1 MEYIPITRNG
11 SNIDIIDS
19 LPIPHDLI
27 KYIKTYCDDY
37 LSIPINKVG
46 YEVNEFWIKMGIENC
61 NINRWNVNCMY
72 LIQNVFGKTKSR
84 LFVSLEKY
92 LDRLKS
98 LLDDL
103 VCNSYPRSIHSIK
116 YDNREIFITEIF
128 YSIEDIIEYP
138 VNTYNKKTITLQ
150 DKKYII
156 NFIERTNK
164 YLNFLEENIDNLP
177 VNVENFNTKS
187 FYNET
192 IKNIKQQIKKIK
204 KIGYCD
210 KISLNLYHQW
220 Q

>member
-11 SNIDIIDS
+11 SNLDIIDS
-19 LPIPHDLI
+19 LPIPDDLI
-27 KYIKTYCDDY
+27 KNIKTYCDDY

-46 YEVNEFWIKMGIENC
+46 YEVDEFWIKLGIETC
-61 NINRWNVNCMY
+61 NICRWNDNCMF
-72 LIQNVFGKTKSR
+72 IVQNAFGKTKSR
-84 LFVSLEKY
+84 LFVGLEKQ
-92 LDRLKS
+92 LRSLTG

-103 VCNSYPRSIHSIK
+103 VCNSYPRSIHSIE
-116 YDNREIFITEIF
+116 YDNREIFITDIF
-128 YSIEDIIEYP
+128 YNMEDIMEYP
-138 VNTYNKKTITLQ
+138 VNNYKKTITVQ

-164 YLNFLEENIDNLP
+164 FLNFLEENIDNLP
-177 VNVENFNTKS
+177 VNVERFFVEI

>member
-11 SNIDIIDS
+11 PNLDIIDS
-19 LPIPHDLI
+19 LPIPHDSI
-27 KYIKTYCDDY
+27 KNIKTYCDDY

-46 YEVNEFWIKMGIENC
+46 YEVDEFWIKLGIETC
-61 NINRWNVNCMY
+61 NIYRWNDNCMF
-72 LIQNVFGKTKSR
+72 IVQNAFGKTKSR
-84 LFVSLEKY
+84 IFVGLEKQ
-92 LDRLKS
+92 LCLLTS

-116 YDNREIFITEIF
+116 YDNREISITKIF
-128 YSIEDIIEYP
+128 YDMEDIMEYP
-138 VNTYNKKTITLQ
+138 VNTYKKTITLQ

-164 YLNFLEENIDNLP
+164 FLNFLEENIDNLP
-177 VNVENFNTKS
+177 VNVEKFNEKS
-187 FYNET
+187 FYNTT

-204 KIGYCD
+204 KKGYCD

>member
-1 MEYIPITRNG
+1 MEYIPRTRIG

-19 LPIPHDLI
+19 LPIPYDLI

-46 YEVNEFWIKMGIENC
+46 YEVDEFWIKLGIETC
-61 NINRWNVNCMY
+61 NIYRWNNNCMY
-72 LIQNVFGKTKSR
+72 LIQNIFCRTKSR
-84 LFVSLEKY
+84 LFVSLQNQ
-92 LDRLKS
+92 LGVLRS
-98 LLDDL
+98 LLDNL

-116 YDNREIFITEIF
+116 YDNREIFISEIF
-128 YSIEDIIEYP
+128 YSIKDIIEYP
-138 VNTYNKKTITLQ
+138 VNTYKKKTITLQ

-164 YLNFLEENIDNLP
+164 YLIFLEKNIDNLP
-177 VNVENFNTKS
+177 VNVDS
-187 FYNET
+187 FFVFFYDET
-192 IKNIKQQIKKIK
+192 IINIKQQIKKIK
-204 KIGYCD
+204 KIGYCN